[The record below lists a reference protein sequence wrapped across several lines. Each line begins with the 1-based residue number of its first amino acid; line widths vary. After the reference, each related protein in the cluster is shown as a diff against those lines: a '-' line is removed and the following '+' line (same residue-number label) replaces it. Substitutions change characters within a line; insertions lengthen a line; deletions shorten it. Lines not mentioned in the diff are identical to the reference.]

1 MATNLKRKPARSRV
15 ILAAIAVL
23 GLVAGAGVSYLS
35 TADGPVDPR
44 PQLLEATV
52 LFGQE
57 RAVPEFALKA
67 HDGRPFDRSV
77 LADQWTLLFFG
88 YTHCPDVCPV
98 TMAALNTMLSQASAA
113 KLREQLEVVFVSVDP
128 QRDTLERLAAYVP
141 FFNPDFVGV
150 TGVEAQIKKLAT
162 ALGAAYLPGAPG
174 ADGSYTV
181 DHSSR
186 LLLIG
191 PGARFIAVLSDRTAP
206 AVLAADLST
215 ILDAYAGGT

>member
-1 MATNLKRKPARSRV
+1 MAMNPKRTRSRMIFV
-15 ILAAIAVL
+15 AIAVL
-23 GLVAGAGVSYLS
+23 GLLAGAGVSYFS
-35 TADGPVDPR
+35 VPGSPTDPR
-44 PQLLEATV
+44 PDLVEATV

-57 RAVPEFALKA
+57 RALPEFALKA

-88 YTHCPDVCPV
+88 YTHCPDVCPI
-98 TMAALNTMLSQASAA
+98 TMGALSTMLSQVTDE
-113 KLREQLEVVFVSVDP
+113 KVREQLNVVFVSVDP

-150 TGVEAQIKKLAT
+150 TGPDAELKKLT
-162 ALGAAYLPGAPG
+162 GALGAVYLLGEPD

-191 PGARFIAVLSDRTAP
+191 PGARFTAVLSDRTAP

-215 ILDAYAGGT
+215 ILDAYAVGS